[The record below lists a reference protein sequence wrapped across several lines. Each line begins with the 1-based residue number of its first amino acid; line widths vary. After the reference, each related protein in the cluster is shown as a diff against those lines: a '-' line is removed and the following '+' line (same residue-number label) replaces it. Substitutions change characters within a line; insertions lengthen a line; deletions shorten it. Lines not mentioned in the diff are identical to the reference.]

1 MRLGKVLATALVG
14 GSLLAAPIGAQAADA
29 KRLSSDVQ
37 GENLRGGFII
47 PVIAIIAVILGI
59 LALTS
64 DDDDSLPHS
73 P

>member
-1 MRLGKVLATALVG
+1 MRLGKILATALVS
-14 GSLLAAPIGAQAADA
+14 GSLLAAPISAQAATA
-29 KRLSSDVQ
+29 KRLASDVQ

-47 PVIAIIAVILGI
+47 PVLAIIAVILGV